1 MMSEQKTTTKLMEE
15 MHLLCRTCENAGYLL
30 TGSVTGLHCP
40 GKGETDGNLIGSL
53 IALFGVGQG

>member
-1 MMSEQKTTTKLMEE
+1 MLSEQKTTKKMMEK
-15 MHLLCRTCENAGYLL
+15 MHLLCSTCENAGYLL

-53 IALFGVGQG
+53 IALFGLGQG